1 MFRCLQ
7 KIRCCKSKPK
17 EEILNQFPE
26 VYVLQLE
33 DQKYY
38 VGKSSLKEER
48 IQRHRNGY
56 GSAWT
61 KKYKPI
67 NELTPLTNPQPS
79 FWELWETLE
88 LMKKYG
94 IDNVRGS
101 MFTSPFPMLREDK
114 IMAAQLYC
122 ELYDLCRKCGERG
135 HFITYCKN
143 GKTADWVEN
152 FGGVLDS
159 KKTNIKRLCLEC
171 GININKSPS
180 NHRYCRGCYYHDNN
194 NKMK

>member
-7 KIRCCKSKPK
+7 KIRCCKTRPK
-17 EEILNQFPE
+17 KEIQFPE
-26 VYVLQLE
+26 VYVLELE
-33 DQKYY
+33 DNKYY
-38 VGKSSLKEER
+38 VGKSSDKGER
-48 IQRHRNGY
+48 IQRHTNGY

-67 NELTPLTNPQPS
+67 HELAPLTNPQPS

-101 MFTSPFPMLREDK
+101 MFTSPFQLLREDK

-122 ELYDLCRKCGERG
+122 ELYDLCRKCGWEG

-143 GKTADWVEN
+143 EKTADWVEN

>member
-17 EEILNQFPE
+17 EERLNQFQD
-26 VYVLQLE
+26 VYVLGLE

-61 KKYKPI
+61 KKYKPL

-122 ELYDLCRKCGERG
+122 ELYDLCRKCGGEG

-143 GKTADWVEN
+143 EKTADWVEN

-194 NKMK
+194 Y